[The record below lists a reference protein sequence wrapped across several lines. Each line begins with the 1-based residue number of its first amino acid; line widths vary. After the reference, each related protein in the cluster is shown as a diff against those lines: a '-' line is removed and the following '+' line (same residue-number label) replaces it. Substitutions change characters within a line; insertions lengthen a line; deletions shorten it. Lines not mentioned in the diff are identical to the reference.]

1 MSLSGRA
8 TGAGSLSPQ
17 SLRLLPGIFYFAA
30 GLDSA
35 INKIDKYFLSS
46 SCKVAID
53 EIKIAREAAD
63 AAVGKI
69 RKITRRVVLIQ
80 QVYQS
85 YPLVFFRYTRYL
97 FLMSQTMLPD
107 RVGCKFSGDGSFS
120 QSAIRSSEVVRST

>member
-1 MSLSGRA
+1 MLW
-8 TGAGSLSPQ
+8 
-17 SLRLLPGIFYFAA
+17 GIFYFAA

-53 EIKIAREAAD
+53 ETKIAREAAD

-80 QVYQS
+80 QVYQ
-85 YPLVFFRYTRYL
+85 VT
-97 FLMSQTMLPD
+97 
-107 RVGCKFSGDGSFS
+107 VSFS
-120 QSAIRSSEVVRST
+120 SATRGTCS